1 MRVIGI
7 DGADILPLVVKRYGD
22 ARFIRRFPHHIPIS
36 IPNRP
41 HGIRRYQLRSG
52 KPELGDAP
60 QLLGACF
67 GVMVGQARQRCKS
80 VRIELAELHRKIVV
94 DAKDDSHG
102 LAVLEPAAQ
111 SQNTVDDFGSHSVP
125 FLVFDSVL
133 WRRRS
138 EYAVHGIRVKAGAR
152 FSAQAHRHRD
162 AIMADV
168 FSTQSDIADVA
179 DDLAFMNPSAPAIGV
194 FNSRHPLFPGRG
206 RLRDKK
212 ISGQIPKI
220 QMTIGRNN
228 LGHANPS
235 LSVAQ

>member
-1 MRVIGI
+1 
-7 DGADILPLVVKRYGD
+7 
-22 ARFIRRFPHHIPIS
+22 
-36 IPNRP
+36 
-41 HGIRRYQLRSG
+41 
-52 KPELGDAP
+52 
-60 QLLGACF
+60 
-67 GVMVGQARQRCKS
+67 MVGQACQRGKA
-80 VRIELAELHRKIVV
+80 VRIKLPKLHDKIVV

-194 FNSRHPLFPGRG
+194 FNSRHSVFPRCR
-206 RLRDKK
+206 RLGIKK
-212 ISGQIPKI
+212 ITRKIPKI

-228 LGHANPS
+228 LRHANPS
-235 LSVAQ
+235 LSVA